1 MRYFSLFYLIIFL
14 SLLFSQE
21 VSDKSLAKM
30 VEIETKDG
38 NIFLGNII
46 EQDDKHYKLETKD
59 GLIVKIPITSIV
71 KSTIIEIT
79 EKNGKVLRADPNKSL
94 YIFAPSA
101 FPIESNKSYC
111 RDFCLFFPS
120 YNIGFNNS
128 FSLQLGAFVF
138 PGMPIDD
145 VPLVLSG
152 KYSLPSSNSIKS
164 TDPSFATGIM
174 YVRMPEFG
182 DDNYGFGIAFGTI
195 TLGNKFNHLSASLG
209 FGYIAQQSDWEFQEE
224 PIYNFSFNLRS
235 SNSIAIVGESWVF
248 PSMDLEDY
256 PLAFSFRF
264 IGRKIAV
271 DLGGLTVLGSLVEGL
286 PIPIIN
292 FTFHI

>member
-1 MRYFSLFYLIIFL
+1 MKNIILLYLKIFL
-14 SLLFSQE
+14 SLLLAQQD
-21 VSDKSLAKM
+21 SDKSLAKI

-38 NIFLGNII
+38 NIFLGTII

-59 GLIVKIPITSIV
+59 GVIINIPIISIL
-71 KSTIIEIT
+71 KSNKVEIT
-79 EKNGKVLRADPNKSL
+79 EQNGQIFRADPNKSL

-101 FPIESNKSYC
+101 FPIEDDKSYC

-120 YNIGFNNS
+120 YNMGLDNS

-138 PGMPIDD
+138 PGMPLDA

-152 KYSLPSSNSIKS
+152 KYSLPNSNSIKL
-164 TDPSFATGIM
+164 TDASFATGIM

-182 DDNYGFGIAFGTI
+182 DHNFGFGIAFGTI

-209 FGYIAQQSDWEFQEE
+209 FGYIADQSDWEFQEQ
-224 PIYNFSFNLRS
+224 PIYNLSFNFRS

-248 PSMDLEDY
+248 PDMDFEDY
-256 PLAFSFRF
+256 PVAFSFRF

-271 DLGGLTVLGSLVEGL
+271 DLGGLSALGSLGEGL

-292 FTFHI
+292 FTYHI